1 MNANRFIRREYL
13 EEIML
18 SLVTDTVEE
27 EDLTEINE
35 LYEIYTSRVM
45 NSLGKTQLYF
55 KQFIITFCVLH
66 RDALANK
73 IHNEVERNNFIRNFG
88 EQEKNN
94 EKQEKNNE
102 KHFFSIRWIILL
114 YRIICIICP
123 FLHPIIQFCVWVNQK
138 IQFCIWVIIF
148 IINLICVV
156 YHFIKEKMNEFF
168 IYKIK
173 IY

>member
-35 LYEIYTSRVM
+35 LYEIYTSRGLS
-45 NSLGKTQLYF
+45 SLGKTQLYF

-102 KHFFSIRWIILL
+102 KHCFLIRWIILL
-114 YRIICIICP
+114 YSIICILCP
-123 FLHPIIQFCVWVNQK
+123 FLHPIIQFCVWVKQK
-138 IQFCIWVIIF
+138 ILFCVWVIIF

-173 IY
+173 ID

>member
-1 MNANRFIRREYL
+1 MTANRFIRREYL

-35 LYEIYTSRVM
+35 LYEIYTSRGLS
-45 NSLGKTQLYF
+45 SLGKTQLYF

-94 EKQEKNNE
+94 EK
-102 KHFFSIRWIILL
+102 HCFLIRWIILL
-114 YRIICIICP
+114 YSIICIICP
-123 FLHPIIQFCVWVNQK
+123 FLHPIIQYNF
-138 IQFCIWVIIF
+138 IF
-148 IINLICVV
+148 AP
-156 YHFIKEKMNEFF
+156 
-168 IYKIK
+168 
-173 IY
+173 

>member
-1 MNANRFIRREYL
+1 MTANRFIRREYL

-94 EKQEKNNE
+94 ET
-102 KHFFSIRWIILL
+102 HFFLIRWIILL
-114 YRIICIICP
+114 YSIICCP

>member
-1 MNANRFIRREYL
+1 MTANRFIRREYL

-35 LYEIYTSRVM
+35 LYEIYTSRGLS
-45 NSLGKTQLYF
+45 SLGKTQLYF

-102 KHFFSIRWIILL
+102 KHFFLIRWIILL

-123 FLHPIIQFCVWVNQK
+123 FLHPIIQFCVWVKQK
-138 IQFCIWVIIF
+138 IQFCVWVIIF

>member
-1 MNANRFIRREYL
+1 MTANRFIRREYL

-35 LYEIYTSRVM
+35 LYEIYTSRGLS
-45 NSLGKTQLYF
+45 SLGKTQLYF

-102 KHFFSIRWIILL
+102 KHCFLIRWIILL
-114 YRIICIICP
+114 YSIICCP

>member
-1 MNANRFIRREYL
+1 MTANRFIRREYL

-73 IHNEVERNNFIRNFG
+73 IHNEVERNNYAIYNFKLK
-88 EQEKNN
+88 QYISSITISKNAI
-94 EKQEKNNE
+94 
-102 KHFFSIRWIILL
+102 SPLTM
-114 YRIICIICP
+114 ICP
-123 FLHPIIQFCVWVNQK
+123 AKNESKIVSSVFLITSS
-138 IQFCIWVIIF
+138 
-148 IINLICVV
+148 L
-156 YHFIKEKMNEFF
+156 
-168 IYKIK
+168 
-173 IY
+173 